1 METVSTQVLANSMPQ
16 PAHAIAL
23 EAADT
28 SPERTAAADDTRRSF
43 LRMVSHE
50 LRTPLNSIIG
60 FSEILNHELC
70 GPIGSPQY
78 KEYAG
83 LIGQSGHRL
92 LKLVN
97 QILDIVRLEGENADL
112 DLQPEALAPLV
123 SDAFGQVREEAEA
136 NGSVLSAQALDDLPD
151 ARVDARAVQ
160 TALVNLLQ
168 NAIAFSP
175 AGAPIVVRGRREG
188 ASVMVEVEDVG
199 CGVRAED
206 LPRIIR
212 PFEQGEHAL
221 TRRSEG
227 AGLGLPI
234 VRLLCEAMGGRLEL
248 RSAPGEGFTATLC
261 LPIA

>member
-1 METVSTQVLANSMPQ
+1 MPQ
-16 PAHAIAL
+16 SAQAIAL
-23 EAADT
+23 EPVDTALDRRMAAED
-28 SPERTAAADDTRRSF
+28 SRRSF

-60 FSEILNHELC
+60 FSEIINHELC

-97 QILDIVRLEGENADL
+97 QILDIVRLEGDNADL
-112 DLQPEALAPLV
+112 DLQPEALASLV
-123 SDAFGQVREEAEA
+123 DDAFCQVREEAEA
-136 NGSVLSAQALDDLPD
+136 QGAVLTTEGLDDLPD
-151 ARVDARAVQ
+151 ARADARAVQ

-168 NAIAFSP
+168 NAIAVSSP
-175 AGAPIVVRGRREG
+175 GGRIAVRGRQEDG
-188 ASVMVEVEDVG
+188 FVMLAVEDFG

-234 VRLLCEAMGGRLEL
+234 VRLLCEAMGGRLDL
-248 RSAPGEGFTATLC
+248 RSAPGEGFTATIC
-261 LPIA
+261 LPMA